1 MYIMEFYSAIRK
13 IEIIAHTEKCMEVE
27 IIALSEI
34 SQIQETDSG
43 AGEMAQWLRALA
55 AFPADLGSQHPLDCT
70 QLSITVETGEPVQL
84 FWLCWVPNTRLVH
97 RHLCKHKTHTHF

>member
-34 SQIQETDSG
+34 SQMQKEKKK
-43 AGEMAQWLRALA
+43 
-55 AFPADLGSQHPLDCT
+55 HDCPSPRSY
-70 QLSITVETGEPVQL
+70 QLWTAPRE
-84 FWLCWVPNTRLVH
+84 
-97 RHLCKHKTHTHF
+97 